1 MFLGQV
7 SGYDFVFS
15 PTGFVG
21 DFGKPVDPQPFIHG
35 QRISF
40 KPTRNLEFGVSRT
53 TIYGGPGY
61 PLTTHTLLRSLFS
74 TTNERITAVGGSPDK
89 PGDRRSGLDFT
100 YRLPGLRKWVTF
112 YGDGFADDQ
121 FSPIGYFDRSAWRA
135 GLYFP
140 QFPHIPKLDLR
151 VEGVYTDN
159 PLGGNLGNGFYYFNL
174 TWRSGY
180 TNAGNL
186 IGNWIGR
193 EGQGAQAWTNYWFGA
208 KDRLQLNFRHQ
219 KVSQEFLPGGGTVTD
234 VGVRGDYWLR
244 PDLGVTTSV
253 QFEQWLFPIIQ
264 PKAQRNVTASI
275 EIEFQPQRVFRRSI
289 SASVDA
295 LRGLQ

>member
-1 MFLGQV
+1 MIGDNAAPINMFRVNRVTPLKLPSILGWLGPLRLEMFLGQV

-89 PGDRRSGLDFT
+89 PGDRRSGLDFS

-121 FSPIGYFDRSAWRA
+121 FSPIGYFDRSAWRT

-180 TNAGNL
+180 TNAGDPHWEL
-186 IGNWIGR
+186 
-193 EGQGAQAWTNYWFGA
+193 
-208 KDRLQLNFRHQ
+208 DR
-219 KVSQEFLPGGGTVTD
+219 
-234 VGVRGDYWLR
+234 
-244 PDLGVTTSV
+244 
-253 QFEQWLFPIIQ
+253 
-264 PKAQRNVTASI
+264 QRRTG
-275 EIEFQPQRVFRRSI
+275 
-289 SASVDA
+289 SASMDKLLVWCKGSTA
-295 LRGLQ
+295 T